1 MNNIRQDILKTL
13 AYFDYFNYP
22 LTNEDIRSFLCRQ
35 CDQSC
40 VDEILIQLTRD
51 KSIFKIQEFYS
62 LQNKPSLVD
71 KRCKGNLMAVKQLS
85 IARKAARLISR
96 FPFVETV
103 AVSGSLS
110 KYYAD
115 EKTDIDF
122 FIITNANR
130 LWIARTLMHLF
141 KKLTYIA
148 GKQHWFCMNYYVDEM
163 CLEIPEKNIFTAM
176 EIVTLLPIEGLN
188 HFKKFI
194 ETNAWAN
201 DFFPAHPISS
211 DADMHVKKSFIR
223 RCIEKIFNSK
233 AGDAIDKWLMTVTDK
248 RWKKKTAK
256 GKLNDHNVKIG
267 MMVNRHFSKPDPK
280 NFQARVV
287 QQYEKKVKQLMELA
301 PAAAVSL

>member
-22 LTNEDIRSFLCRQ
+22 LSNEDIRSFLCRQ
-35 CDQSC
+35 CDQSY
-40 VDEILIQLTRD
+40 VDEILIQLTGD
-51 KSIFKIQEFYS
+51 KIIFKIQEFYS
-62 LQNKPSLVD
+62 LQNKPSFIN

-110 KYYAD
+110 KHYAD

-148 GKQHWFCMNYYVDEM
+148 GKQHWFCMNYYVDETGM
-163 CLEIPEKNIFTAM
+163 EIQEKNIFTAM
-176 EIVTLLPIEGLN
+176 EIVTLLPMEGLK
-188 HFKKFI
+188 HFQKFI
-194 ETNAWAN
+194 EANAWTN
-201 DFFPAHPISS
+201 NFFPAHDISS
-211 DADMHVKKSFIR
+211 DAGMEVKKSFIR
-223 RCIEKIFNSK
+223 KCVEKIFNSK
-233 AGDAIDKWLMTVTDK
+233 AGDNIDKWLMNVTDK
-248 RWKKKTAK
+248 RWKKKTGR
-256 GKLNDHNVKIG
+256 GKLNDHAVKIG

-280 NFQARVV
+280 NFQVKVV
-287 QQYEKKVKQLMELA
+287 QQYESRVKQLIELIQQ
-301 PAAAVSL
+301 PVTS